1 MARILTQQTETEA
14 NRMIV
19 LQRTIR
25 VLNERLRAGNLTS
38 SAKKKLQSTLVEL
51 RDRLQLLQ
59 ERASLVPRTT
69 RRTRTR
75 RSRGTGQ
82 VSILRDTISKMLK
95 SVRQKANLN
104 QAELAVKLGIP
115 APNISRMESGSLIP
129 SLVTI
134 DSYFRACGFELNI
147 SAEAINV
154 SHQSKPA
161 PSTYPGS

>member
-104 QAELAVKLGIP
+104 QAELAVK
-115 APNISRMESGSLIP
+115 
-129 SLVTI
+129 
-134 DSYFRACGFELNI
+134 
-147 SAEAINV
+147 
-154 SHQSKPA
+154 
-161 PSTYPGS
+161 